1 MSALLGSVGSRNLLG
16 GNLLSTPK
24 PEILAEINQ
33 ALQANTGALGKVAR
47 AMAEGV
53 TSPTAMAALGAG
65 ANSGHAGNL
74 ARVVMFIQDGV
85 PPTAPSRAAVAGR
98 CIGGL
103 LRDSPGLSSEAI
115 SHLQQLRNVV
125 DSVEKDDEARA
136 GEESQLQ
143 DASEQL
149 TKTVEKLGGVYV
161 YTFPTYLMVPAKVD
175 PERFWL
181 KIGQTGRVVE
191 KRVMD
196 QLRSTAMPEDPV
208 ILRVYTDKESSSE
221 TGSVDY
227 AALEKKFHQLLV
239 SAGHSKTTSRSG
251 GSEWFATTVEFLDQI
266 ALTLDLAIEKREVD

>member
-1 MSALLGSVGSRNLLG
+1 MI
-16 GNLLSTPK
+16 STPM
-24 PEILAEINQ
+24 PEVLAEINQ
-33 ALQANTGALGKVAR
+33 ALQSNTGALGKVAR
-47 AMAEGV
+47 AMSEGV
-53 TSPTAMAALGAG
+53 TSPTAMAAIGAG

-74 ARVVMFIQDGV
+74 ARVVNFIQDGV

-103 LRDSPGLSSEAI
+103 LRDNPGLSSEAV

-136 GEESQLQ
+136 GEDSQLQ
-143 DASEQL
+143 EASEEL
-149 TKTVEKLGGVYV
+149 ARTVVKRGGVYV
-161 YTFPTYLMVPAKVD
+161 YTFPTYLKVPEKYD

-181 KIGQTGRVVE
+181 KIGQSGRVIE
-191 KRVMD
+191 KRIMD
-196 QLRSTAMPEDPV
+196 QLRTTAMPEDPV
-208 ILRVYTDKESSSE
+208 ILRVYTEKEGSAE
-221 TGSVDY
+221 TGAVDY
-227 AALEKKFHQLLV
+227 AALEKKFHQLLI

>member
-1 MSALLGSVGSRNLLG
+1 VSSLHPDV
-16 GNLLSTPK
+16 
-24 PEILAEINQ
+24 IQEINH
-33 ALQANTGALGKVAR
+33 ALQANEGALGKVAR

-74 ARVVMFIQDGV
+74 ARSVKYIQDGV

-103 LRDSPGLSSEAI
+103 LRDNPGFSAEAV
-115 SHLQQLRNVV
+115 SHLNHLRDLV

-143 DASEQL
+143 KASEEL
-149 TKTVEKLGGVYV
+149 TKTVETLGGVYV
-161 YTFPTYLMVPAKVD
+161 YTFPTYLKVPEKYD

-196 QLRSTAMPEDPV
+196 QLRSTAMPEDPI
-208 ILRVYTDKESSSE
+208 ILRVYTENIILSE
-221 TGSVDY
+221 DSSVDY
-227 AALEKKFHQLLV
+227 GALEKKFHQLLV

-266 ALTLDLAIEKREVD
+266 ALTLGLAIEKREVD

>member
-1 MSALLGSVGSRNLLG
+1 VSVLLGSVGSRDLLG
-16 GNLLSTPK
+16 GNLVSTPK
-24 PEILAEINQ
+24 PEVLAEINQ

-47 AMAEGV
+47 AMADGV

-74 ARVVMFIQDGV
+74 ARVVSYIQDGV
-85 PPTAPSRAAVAGR
+85 PPTAPSRAAATGR
-98 CIGGL
+98 SIGGL
-103 LRDSPGLSSEAI
+103 LRDNPGLSNEAVAY
-115 SHLQQLRNVV
+115 LQALRQLV
-125 DSVEKDDEARA
+125 DSIEKDDEARA
-136 GEESQLQ
+136 GEDSQLQ
-143 DASEQL
+143 EASEEL
-149 TKTVEKLGGVYV
+149 TRTVEQRGGVYV
-161 YTFPTYLMVPAKVD
+161 YTFPTYLKVPEKYD

-181 KIGQTGRVVE
+181 KIGQSGRVIE
-191 KRVMD
+191 KRIMD

-208 ILRVYTDKESSSE
+208 ILRVYTDKEASSE

>member
-1 MSALLGSVGSRNLLG
+1 VSALLGSVGSRNLLG

>member
-1 MSALLGSVGSRNLLG
+1 MI
-16 GNLLSTPK
+16 STPR
-24 PEILAEINQ
+24 PEVLAEINK

-47 AMAEGV
+47 AMADGV

-74 ARVVMFIQDGV
+74 ARVVTYIQDGV
-85 PPTAPSRAAVAGR
+85 PPTAPSRAAATGR
-98 CIGGL
+98 SIGGL
-103 LRDSPGLSSEAI
+103 LRDNPDLSQDAI
-115 SHLQQLRNVV
+115 SHLQALRQLV
-125 DSVEKDDEARA
+125 DSIEKDDEARA
-136 GEESQLQ
+136 GEADQLNQ
-143 DASEQL
+143 DSEVL
-149 TKTVEKLGGVYV
+149 TDTVEKLGGVYV

-208 ILRVYTDKESSSE
+208 ILRVYTDKKSGPE
-221 TGSVDY
+221 TASVDY
-227 AALEKKFHQLLV
+227 AALEKKFHQLLI

>member
-1 MSALLGSVGSRNLLG
+1 M
-16 GNLLSTPK
+16 LSTPR
-24 PEILAEINQ
+24 PEVLAEIYR
-33 ALQANTGALGKVAR
+33 ALESNTGALGKVAR

-74 ARVVMFIQDGV
+74 ARVVTYIQDGV
-85 PPTAPSRAAVAGR
+85 PPTAPSRAAATGR
-98 CIGGL
+98 SIGGL
-103 LRDSPGLSSEAI
+103 LRDNLNLSFEAV
-115 SHLQQLRNVV
+115 SYLQTLRQVV
-125 DSVEKDDEARA
+125 DSIEKDDDARA
-136 GEESQLQ
+136 GEATQLNQ
-143 DASEQL
+143 DSEAL
-149 TKTVEKLGGVYV
+149 TDKVEKLGGVYV

-191 KRVMD
+191 KRVLD

-208 ILRVYTDKESSSE
+208 ILRVYTDGKSHSDN
-221 TGSVDY
+221 GSFDY
-227 AALEKKFHQLLV
+227 AALEKKFHQLLI

>member
-1 MSALLGSVGSRNLLG
+1 MI
-16 GNLLSTPK
+16 STPR
-24 PEILAEINQ
+24 PEVLAEINR

-47 AMAEGV
+47 AMADGV

-74 ARVVMFIQDGV
+74 ARVVSYIQDGV
-85 PPTAPSRAAVAGR
+85 PPTAPSRAAATGR
-98 CIGGL
+98 SIGGL
-103 LRDSPGLSSEAI
+103 LRDNPDLSQEAML
-115 SHLQQLRNVV
+115 HLQALRQLV
-125 DSVEKDDEARA
+125 DSIEKDDEARA
-136 GEESQLQ
+136 GEADQLNQ
-143 DASEQL
+143 DSEVL
-149 TKTVEKLGGVYV
+149 TDTVEKLGGVYV

-208 ILRVYTDKESSSE
+208 ILRVYTDKEASPE
-221 TGSVDY
+221 GGSVDY
-227 AALEKKFHQLLV
+227 AALEKKFHQLLI

-266 ALTLDLAIEKREVD
+266 ALTLNLAIEKRELE